1 MNARYKYNNIKR
13 MEILISVLKRFK
25 TDWRNIQ
32 VTDLL
37 LIEAKTEKKRCYI
50 LEIFIKY
57 RVFFVSLLTIW
68 FEDLL
73 SNSNSLDIFNVSHI
87 LLFSLYAIVIYII
100 WTSLIELC
108 LLIFTLD
115 FFTYDA
121 IGHDIRQFMIFG
133 NTYSS
138 EKI

>member
-1 MNARYKYNNIKR
+1 

-57 RVFFVSLLTIW
+57 RVFFVSLLTI
-68 FEDLL
+68 
-73 SNSNSLDIFNVSHI
+73 
-87 LLFSLYAIVIYII
+87 
-100 WTSLIELC
+100 
-108 LLIFTLD
+108 
-115 FFTYDA
+115 
-121 IGHDIRQFMIFG
+121 
-133 NTYSS
+133 
-138 EKI
+138 